1 MAVKEA
7 IRCKHC
13 SRPIRRCL
21 LHGKRIDESRSD
33 LCTGWVHEGSQ
44 GRQMDGDAAC
54 DHWQTGATLAEAEP
68 SEDDSE

>member
-21 LHGKRIDESRSD
+21 VHDGTQERQM
-33 LCTGWVHEGSQ
+33 CYGWVHEGSQ

-54 DHWQTGATLAEAEP
+54 DHWQRGATLAEAEP